1 MNRETLL
8 TKLREYTLLITTI
21 TSTTELMHHYT
32 VSRDDANKQL
42 LGEFL
47 RDFALVN
54 SRRYEEFDSYIQHEK
69 LRLFNDRELLPLR
82 LRYFKAKA
90 KFNDIIGDMY
100 SDAVL
105 NAELIHTSLIDN

>member
-8 TKLREYTLLITTI
+8 ARLREYTLFISTI

-54 SRRYEEFDSYIQHEK
+54 TRRYEEFDEYIQQEK
-69 LRLFNDRELLPLR
+69 LSLLSDRELLSL
-82 LRYFKAKA
+82 LLEYFKAKA
-90 KFNDIIGDMY
+90 RFNNIIGDLH

-105 NAELIHTSLIDN
+105 DAELIHTSLIDN